1 MQWRRPVLLKL
12 CIRRSEYDEDLVVST
27 SRMNMRG
34 RYEAKYRSPLLASD
48 SVGFG
53 SEYPWAKNGSDEIF
67 RSNLTG
73 IIAVSRD
80 RKIDLPTVQ
89 YHDEWSRPQG
99 PCTCIK
105 SVPVPCVRERVLAC
119 DRERSPSPSLL
130 SAPANTPDEC
140 LLLARHGRHWP
151 VRSQTLPP
159 PYLNRNISRIMPHAT
174 ADDKPADVDEDSAIQ
189 SFLAGNS
196 FGGDFQSID
205 LGSHE
210 RAPDAVDYE
219 DLDDDDDL
227 PEEEEATNNLLR
239 GEDDDEGAGG
249 QDVFSKQMR
258 RMADEVD
265 ALPMQSSSNVYHQ
278 EPTSDDLVTDDDDK
292 DLFGERTS
300 LSPEQERHSQLKILT
315 APRAG
320 GLALPSKSS
329 GLALPSFAKKFEAAL
344 VATSPSNYQDA
355 WSPSQ
360 FPRDRTAILSPT
372 SAVESAEEE
381 EEEQDELT
389 RIQRQMFRERQTE
402 QEPLDLEE
410 FYALFPSYR
419 ADQNPRFTDLFPQ
432 RRAPYR
438 GKAPPKPPKPVQP
451 TKLSLDLLPDQE
463 RSFRTAAST
472 HLNAKDV
479 HTKPGLV
486 FCGQDEGHDED
497 SEDGNALSVLD
508 ENELIGGVRFRD
520 LALICENWDVQSNE
534 SVGSPIGGGDW
545 DIEGSVRP
553 KKRQRTSVLDLDL
566 ALTIRDPRLCF
577 EDPERAISR
586 LANFVSLDLNDAN
599 LLIDEHAPQPKELKR
614 ASGDSERERTMNKDL
629 AKRYNISNDAAYD
642 LLKEN
647 HQHKIRSTLG
657 SMAIEHSLPA
667 TKLQY
672 PFYRTDLDMKAKRSF
687 HRPALDLRD
696 RPGREYKFQKQR
708 RIKRKETRGRDVKE
722 VFATAESLAHN
733 DNAPL
738 LLLEYSEE
746 APMMLSNF
754 GMGNRLINYYRK
766 RNADDME
773 RPKRDIG
780 ETQVLLTQDKSPF
793 ANFGHVDQ
801 GEIVPT
807 LQNGLYRA
815 PVFQHTAKS
824 NDFVVAISTTYEHG
838 SRLYLRNLENLH
850 TVGQQFPL
858 TEIPGEHS
866 RKVTDAAKKRLRA
879 LAFRIYSKS
888 VDPTRRGKVLDNA
901 SIMAHLKDQD
911 LGQVRSKMREFMKY
925 ERDGHKDGHGIW
937 VPTGVVPDAETLRGW
952 VKPEDVCL
960 LDAMQVGVQHLRD
973 LGINTGRNVNE
984 DDEEEGGSIEAQ
996 LAPWQTT
1003 KNFLNATQ
1011 GKAMLKLHGE
1021 GDPTG
1026 RGEGFSFVKTSMKG
1040 GFQAL
1045 GESVEDRIDAKKRRD
1060 TGGHSYNVAKQQKA
1074 YDDYI
1079 RMIWDKQ
1086 KVSLSHEAEQS
1097 DLEMEDEPETDAES
1111 TYPSIRAAT
1120 PRSTVGTPAT
1130 LARYDDESVSQF
1142 SKGSGARGGKSLI
1155 IKRHG
1160 LEHPDARRLVHIDNP
1175 EVIALYRKRRV
1186 EKRIKEISDD
1196 LMDYKPT
1203 GDLELDNAKRK
1214 KLEAE
1219 LARVMRNVDRRQARE
1234 KAKSR
1239 LVGTSTA
1246 GSPWASEAD
1255 GPGTGVGSTE
1265 NTPQKG
1271 KRNKDG
1277 GTSRKCANC
1286 GQTGHIKTNRKSV
1299 NGPSFCPHCFQW
1311 TLNGKLVQDEKNI
1324 RHKRDGGGSQVTAS
1338 TMPKGDVPFS
1348 QIQSTSA
1355 FKL

>member
-1 MQWRRPVLLKL
+1 MPSPFSQDVASTTYLIQGDREYTGTGRPALPCPAKVLGALEN
-12 CIRRSEYDEDLVVST
+12 RD
-27 SRMNMRG
+27 
-34 RYEAKYRSPLLASD
+34 RSPLKSH
-48 SVGFG
+48 
-53 SEYPWAKNGSDEIF
+53 
-67 RSNLTG
+67 
-73 IIAVSRD
+73 IAPNHS
-80 RKIDLPTVQ
+80 
-89 YHDEWSRPQG
+89 
-99 PCTCIK
+99 
-105 SVPVPCVRERVLAC
+105 
-119 DRERSPSPSLL
+119 
-130 SAPANTPDEC
+130 TPH
-140 LLLARHGRHWP
+140 R
-151 VRSQTLPP
+151 
-159 PYLNRNISRIMPHAT
+159 MPHAIE
-174 ADDKPADVDEDSAIQ
+174 DDQPPDVDEDSAIQ

-196 FGGDFQSID
+196 FGGDFQGID
-205 LGSHE
+205 LGDHE
-210 RAPDAVDYE
+210 RAPNAVDYE
-219 DLDDDDDL
+219 DVDLDDL
-227 PEEEEATNNLLR
+227 PEEEEATNSLP
-239 GEDDDEGAGG
+239 EDEEDADAAG
-249 QDVFSKQMR
+249 QDAFAKQMK
-258 RMADEVD
+258 RMADEVE
-265 ALPMQSSSNVYHQ
+265 ALPGQALSNGHLQ
-278 EPTSDDLVTDDDDK
+278 ELHSDELINDDDK

-300 LSPEQERHSQLKILT
+300 LSPQQERRPQPKVS
-315 APRAG
+315 AVPRAG
-320 GLALPSKSS
+320 GLALPSKSG
-329 GLALPSFAKKFEAAL
+329 GLALPSFAKKFEPAT
-344 VATSPSNYQDA
+344 VATSPSNSQDA

-360 FPRDRTAILSPT
+360 FRNDRSAVLSPV
-372 SAVESAEEE
+372 SAVESAE

-389 RIQRQMFRERQTE
+389 RIQRQMFRDRQTE
-402 QEPLDLEE
+402 QKPLDLEE

-419 ADQNPRFTDLFPQ
+419 PGQNPRFTDLFPQ

-438 GKAPPKPPKPVQP
+438 GKAPLKPPKPVQP

-463 RSFRTAAST
+463 RSFKAAVTS
-472 HLNAKDV
+472 HLNGQDAQLKS
-479 HTKPGLV
+479 GLV
-486 FCGQDEGHDED
+486 SCGQDDGHDQD
-497 SEDGNALSVLD
+497 SEDGLELSVLD
-508 ENELIGGVRFRD
+508 ENELIGGVRFQD
-520 LALICENWDVQSNE
+520 LALICEDWDVQSVRSVVSPEE
-534 SVGSPIGGGDW
+534 SGDW
-545 DIEGSVRP
+545 DTEESARP
-553 KKRQRTSVLDLDL
+553 KKRLRTNVLDLDL
-566 ALTIRDPRLCF
+566 SLSIQDPRLSF

-586 LANFVSLDLNDAN
+586 LAKSVSLNLNDAN
-599 LLIDEHAPQPKELKR
+599 LLIDEHAPQTKELRR
-614 ASGDSERERTMNKDL
+614 ASGDSQRERTMNKDL

-722 VFATAESLAHN
+722 VFANAESLAHS

-766 RNADDME
+766 RNADDMD

-824 NDFVVAISTTYEHG
+824 NDFLIAMSTTYEHG
-838 SRLYLRNLENLH
+838 SRLYLRNVENLH

-888 VDPTRRGKVLDNA
+888 VDPMRRGKVLDNA

-937 VPTGVVPDAETLRGW
+937 VPTSVVPDAETLRGW

-973 LGINTGRNVNE
+973 LGINIGRNVNE

-1086 KVSLSHEAEQS
+1086 KVSLSHEAEHS
-1097 DLEMEDEPETDAES
+1097 DLEMDDEPETDVES

-1120 PRSTVGTPAT
+1120 PRSAVGTPAA
-1130 LARYDDESVSQF
+1130 LARNDDESVSQF

-1239 LVGTSTA
+1239 LVGASSA
-1246 GSPWASEAD
+1246 ASPWASEID
-1255 GPGTGVGSTE
+1255 GPGAGTGSND

-1299 NGPSFCPHCFQW
+1299 NGPYFCPHCFQW
-1311 TLNGKLVQDEKNI
+1311 TLNGEIVQDEKIVRRKGN
-1324 RHKRDGGGSQVTAS
+1324 GGGSQATAP
-1338 TMPKGDVPFS
+1338 TMPKYAVS
-1348 QIQSTSA
+1348 LSRLQSTSS
-1355 FKL
+1355 FRL